1 MTGRLAV
8 VCLSVFATFAV
19 GVSPLEKAGGG
30 TYEQVA
36 DNSDEGRFAASGS
49 WKTGDSGEGIN
60 GDDYRFARPAGRAE
74 SAHALFKVRIP
85 ADGEYTVYARW
96 PKVSGLN
103 GSVPVGVQTARG
115 TEWTEVDQRENGGRW
130 VRIGEFEMRGAEE
143 YPVRI
148 SRATDGEGNV
158 VADAVKVVRVDS
170 YEEAGSSSEPSAS
183 ATVEW
188 RMAAATSRYPVVAEA
203 KKYLGVRYKHATCT
217 RTHMSCTCVTKKVF
231 AKFGYN
237 LPMTEAGQIRYGKAV
252 GKSALRPGDLVYF
265 KENGKAVTHVGIY
278 STKPG
283 YIVHASRPLGKVV
296 ESQMKY
302 IRGYAGARRLV

>member
-1 MTGRLAV
+1 MTRRLAV
-8 VCLSVFATFAV
+8 ILLSVFVTFAV
-19 GVSPLEKAGGG
+19 GVPPLEKAEGD

-74 SAHALFKVRIP
+74 SAHALFKVQIP

-103 GSVPVGVQTARG
+103 GSVPVGVQTAHG
-115 TEWTEVDQRENGGRW
+115 TKWTEVDQRENGGRW
-130 VRIGEFEMRGAEE
+130 VRIGEFDMRGGEE

-148 SRATDGEGNV
+148 SRATDGKGNV

-170 YEEAGSSSEPSAS
+170 HEETGSPSEPSSEETAAS

-188 RMAAATSRYPVVAEA
+188 RMAACVATSTGTRGSSARAVEHLVHPVDHG
-203 KKYLGVRYKHATCT
+203 L
-217 RTHMSCTCVTKKVF
+217 
-231 AKFGYN
+231 
-237 LPMTEAGQIRYGKAV
+237 L
-252 GKSALRPGDLVYF
+252 
-265 KENGKAVTHVGIY
+265 
-278 STKPG
+278 KP
-283 YIVHASRPLGKVV
+283 
-296 ESQMKY
+296 
-302 IRGYAGARRLV
+302 